1 VAKHKEKEVKYMSL
15 NLKNKT
21 VPLTAFSVL
30 TFLAGLGDIPFISAL
45 LPAKYYM
52 YIAAIAAAAAG
63 VLRAVKPTL
72 TTASPPEED
81 KTIKPP
87 EGYTVLPM
95 ILILF
100 LVGVTVSGCVHYK
113 DSYTAY
119 AQAQAAMASAAG
131 PLIRQTFDAQGKL
144 VGQEMGNMAVPMAM
158 ILMGKPESE
167 LVQVIT
173 KIMNFAPWAVVG
185 WVAQAGFNAAGGGNT
200 NSYVVGD
207 GNIAGQQQAGTSMGT
222 APTSTSNTNVTV
234 PIEAAGVLN

>member
-1 VAKHKEKEVKYMSL
+1 MTL

-30 TFLAGLGDIPFISAL
+30 TFLAGLVDIPFISAL
-45 LPAKYYM
+45 IPAKYYM
-52 YIAAIAAAAAG
+52 WIAAIAAGAAG
-63 VLRAVKPTL
+63 ILRAVKPTL
-72 TTASPPEED
+72 TTTPAPEED

-87 EGYTVLPM
+87 PGYTVLPM
-95 ILILF
+95 IIILF
-100 LVGVTVSGCVHYK
+100 LIGVTASGCVHYK

-144 VGQEMGNMAVPMAM
+144 IGQEMGNMAVPMAM

-167 LVQVIT
+167 LVQVIS

-200 NSYVVGD
+200 NSYVSGD
-207 GNIAGQQQAGTSMGT
+207 GNIAGQQQAGTTMGT

-234 PIEAAGVLN
+234 PVDASGILQ